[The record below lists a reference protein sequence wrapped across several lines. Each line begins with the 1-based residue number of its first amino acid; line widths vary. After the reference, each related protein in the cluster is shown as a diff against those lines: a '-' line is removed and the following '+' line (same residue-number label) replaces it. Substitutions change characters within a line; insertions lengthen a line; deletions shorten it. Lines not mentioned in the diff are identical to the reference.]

1 MITSLLFQQIL
12 HSNATKYKFLVLIFI
27 TKKNSSHWCTHSQST
42 YRQISDYHTYCS
54 QKQHLRFLKSKDKT
68 ELYFSVAFFCTL
80 QSFLPSPYCCFPR
93 LCDSLLS
100 NSIQLQTLKRQR
112 QKTKRQ
118 RNMGQDQQLKQLIQM
133 NFRVS
138 NPAGRNSHTPLSFP

>member
-1 MITSLLFQQIL
+1 MVIALLFQQIL
-12 HSNATKYKFLVLIFI
+12 YSNSTKYKQIPRIGIHYL
-27 TKKNSSHWCTHSQST
+27 KNPSHWCTQSQLT

-68 ELYFSVAFFCTL
+68 ALFFCCIFCTL
-80 QSFLPSPYCCFPR
+80 QSFLPSQYGRFPR

-100 NSIQLQTLKRQR
+100 NSIQLQTLKRQL
-112 QKTKRQ
+112 QKTKWQ

-133 NFRVS
+133 NFRLS